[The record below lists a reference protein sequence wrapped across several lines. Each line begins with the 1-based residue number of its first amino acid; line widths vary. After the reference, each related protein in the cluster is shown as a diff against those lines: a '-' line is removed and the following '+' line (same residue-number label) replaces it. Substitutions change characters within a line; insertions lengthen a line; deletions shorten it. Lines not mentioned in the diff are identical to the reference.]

1 MCSRLY
7 FTQCILLNSHASLH
21 VAVSSVAKSGLV
33 PRKSSLESYTARGT
47 VVPATRRCASPQT
60 ISALLCPLR
69 MSATPDPVVSS
80 KRRNCNLFV
89 LQRPRAPQQPPL
101 TQQIKVGANP
111 REPFRTCT
119 CTCTESR
126 IIYLSIYLCG
136 SLFSRPARAIL
147 QYCIVELRSIFS
159 TSEII
164 VFPRFFESGFQ
175 FRGILDHYPHL
186 GKL

>member
-1 MCSRLY
+1 MYFAQFSRE
-7 FTQCILLNSHASLH
+7 F
-21 VAVSSVAKSGLV
+21 
-33 PRKSSLESYTARGT
+33 
-47 VVPATRRCASPQT
+47 TRRSFFGSKIWFGTPKIKPGELHGPRNRRTCYPSLRFPANHFRT
-60 ISALLCPLR
+60 LLCPLR

-119 CTCTESR
+119 CTCTEFR

-136 SLFSRPARAIL
+136 SLFSRPAKAIL

-164 VFPRFFESGFQ
+164 VIPRFFESGFQ